1 MENRSF
7 LQELFFYFEL
17 FTIKCLLID
26 TFRLKAKQTKTATTK
41 KKKGQQNPTFSQ
53 LKEA

>member
-17 FTIKCLLID
+17 FTIKRLLID
-26 TFRLKAKQTKTATTK
+26 TFRLKTKQTKTATTK
-41 KKKGQQNPTFSQ
+41 KKKDDKTPPFPN
-53 LKEA
+53 